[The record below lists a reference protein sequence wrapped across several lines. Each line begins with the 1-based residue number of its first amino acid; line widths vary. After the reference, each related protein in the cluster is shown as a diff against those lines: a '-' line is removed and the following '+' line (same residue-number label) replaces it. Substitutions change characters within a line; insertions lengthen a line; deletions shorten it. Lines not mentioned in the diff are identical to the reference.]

1 MRLRILLSLLLFS
14 ALALSLLPCEAM
26 KDPREA
32 YLPLKIE
39 VSYAYTMN
47 FTLTVTPSIM
57 GSSWRET
64 KDNRYM
70 SFECKESRDTFR
82 IVFTI
87 SYLEPVE
94 QIVTVKYTEGKR
106 LPITEFIHYTNGEM
120 DPYAS
125 RREAPSKSIVLR
137 FLVRTVPEPTDP
149 NYIAELI
156 RRDAKAAEEQKERN
170 DERRHQELMDRI
182 GLLFGLFVV
191 VVIAILV
198 KDITLLRRE
207 RR

>member
-1 MRLRILLSLLLFS
+1 MAAEKRSTVLLLLFLLFS
-14 ALALSLLPCEAM
+14 SLPLFPCVQAM

-82 IVFTI
+82 IIFAI
-87 SYLEPVE
+87 SYPEPVE

-137 FLVRTVPEPTDP
+137 FLVRTVAEPTDP
-149 NYIAELI
+149 KELARLVDEPAKRREEERERAE
-156 RRDAKAAEEQKERN
+156 QQ
-170 DERRHQELMDRI
+170 RHQELIDRMT
-182 GLLFGLFVV
+182 LLFGLFVV
-191 VVIAILV
+191 VVIAILLV
-198 KDITLLRRE
+198 LIFKR
-207 RR
+207 